1 MLNIAVEG
9 CCHGELDTIYSNIKD
24 YEIRTNRIVDL
35 LLICGDFE
43 CVRDKIDLECL
54 GITFS
59 LYCCKLSSPSR
70 SSIIII
76 IMIIYSCP
84 DEVSEVE
91 YFPSICEWSEGS
103 STTHY
108 IHW

>member
-1 MLNIAVEG
+1 MEYSDVSWDIYLIGTKKYQKKLFVNMLNVAVEG

-54 GITFS
+54 GITFLS
-59 LYCCKLSSPSR
+59 IYCCKVSSLS
-70 SSIIII
+70 
-76 IMIIYSCP
+76 
-84 DEVSEVE
+84 
-91 YFPSICEWSEGS
+91 
-103 STTHY
+103 
-108 IHW
+108 